1 MQTLI
6 KSDKLNIN
14 DMVDI
19 RIISRKPIPQTKVIP
34 FVKELRSVSKK
45 PSLSKKEIL
54 IEKQKAEYIKYLV
67 CKFYD
72 NKTSVRQLSYKYKD
86 HAVGIV
92 KAKHHAIVLIYNLTK
107 LSEPLIGQVFNRD
120 HSTINY
126 AKKRISNDMIYPSN
140 KLEFENLKAGIV
152 KKLAEIEGRH
162 IFQFYN
168 KGALK
173 KEWDSVYEASS
184 RGYNFYRTLNCC
196 VGGNRTYKG
205 YVWTFKP

>member
-6 KSDKLNIN
+6 RSDEIYIN

-19 RIISRKPIPQTKVIP
+19 RIVSRKPISQTKVMP
-34 FVKELRSVSKK
+34 VVKELINRSKK
-45 PSLSKKEIL
+45 AILSNKEAL
-54 IEKQKAEYIKYLV
+54 VEKQKAEYIKYLV
-67 CKFYD
+67 CEFYD
-72 NKTSVRQLSYKYKD
+72 NKTSVRQLSYRYKD

-92 KAKHHAIVLIYNLTK
+92 KAKHHAIVLIYDLTK

-126 AKKRISNDMIYPSN
+126 TKKKISNDMIYPAN
-140 KLEFENLKAGIV
+140 KLEFENIKNFVV
-152 KKLAEIEGRH
+152 KKLTKIEGRH

-184 RGYNFYRTLNCC
+184 RGYNFYRILDCC
-196 VGGNRTYKG
+196 IGGNRTYKG